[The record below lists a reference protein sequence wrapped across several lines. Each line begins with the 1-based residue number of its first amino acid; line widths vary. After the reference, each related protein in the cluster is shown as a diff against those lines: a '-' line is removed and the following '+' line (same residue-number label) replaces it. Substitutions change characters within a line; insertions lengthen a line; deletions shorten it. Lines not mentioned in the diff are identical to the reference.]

1 MKSLV
6 LALLL
11 SFASISSH
19 AASVAALTLDQAL
32 AAAQE
37 AHPDLALA
45 VADQAAA
52 AADRDLAAARGD
64 WSLSLEAGLR
74 QARPTSGPDTV
85 SDNSLKLNAR
95 KSLYDFGRTARSTQA
110 ADSLLEARAASLLDV
125 RARRRLDI
133 MARFFAVL
141 LADMQYAS
149 DNEYM
154 AVAYVNF
161 DNARDRLAAGQLAA
175 ADVAELE
182 SVYQEWLVKR
192 NAAQARQRLARAQLA
207 NAMNRPGRLAADL
220 ADPDLVG
227 NNRPLP
233 EYEQLLPLLRS
244 SSPRLAALRA
254 QLAAATQ
261 RIEAVRAE
269 KSPALDLELEAA
281 DYSREATTRDNL
293 RGGVVLTWPLYTGN
307 RVNAL
312 MAREQ
317 AQFQHLQAESE
328 KLSLDLEQTLLETW
342 LEIGE
347 LQRTARTAARKNTD
361 YRDLALER
369 ARGQYEM
376 ELKTNLGDSMAATMA
391 AKLRERQTEY
401 RLALAFAR
409 LEALLGQPLGK
420 VAEDKMAGEN
430 KEQTK

>member
-1 MKSLV
+1 MRSVV

-11 SFASISSH
+11 SLASISSH
-19 AASVAALTLDQAL
+19 AAGAAALTLDQAL
-32 AAAQE
+32 AAATD

-45 VADQAAA
+45 VADQAMA

-64 WSLSLEAGLR
+64 WSLNLEAGLR
-74 QARPTSGPDTV
+74 QARPSSGPDTV

-95 KSLYDFGRTARSTQA
+95 KSLYDFGRTALATQA

-125 RARRRLDI
+125 RAQRRLDI

-161 DNARDRLAAGQLAA
+161 DNARDRLAVGQLAA
-175 ADVAELE
+175 ADAAELE
-182 SVYQEWLVKR
+182 SAYQEWLVKR

-207 NAMNRPGRLAADL
+207 NAMNRPGRLAAEL
-220 ADPDLVG
+220 ADPDLAG
-227 NNRPLP
+227 NDRALP
-233 EYEQLLPLLRS
+233 EYEQLLALLHAS
-244 SSPRLAALRA
+244 NPRFAALRA

-261 RIEAVRAE
+261 RIAAVRAE
-269 KSPALDLELEAA
+269 KAPALDLELEAA
-281 DYSREATTRDNL
+281 DYSREASTRDNL

-307 RVNAL
+307 RVNAQ
-312 MAREQ
+312 MAKEQ

-328 KLSLDLEQTLLETW
+328 KLGLDLEQTLLENW

-347 LQRTARTAARKNTD
+347 LQRTARNAAKKNSD

-369 ARGQYEM
+369 ARGQYEV
-376 ELKTNLGDSMAATMA
+376 ELKSNLGDSMAATMA
-391 AKLRERQTEY
+391 AKLRERKTEY
-401 RLALAFAR
+401 QLALAFAR
-409 LEALLGQPLGK
+409 LEALLGQPLESTT
-420 VAEDKMAGEN
+420 VEN
-430 KEQTK
+430 KGQTK